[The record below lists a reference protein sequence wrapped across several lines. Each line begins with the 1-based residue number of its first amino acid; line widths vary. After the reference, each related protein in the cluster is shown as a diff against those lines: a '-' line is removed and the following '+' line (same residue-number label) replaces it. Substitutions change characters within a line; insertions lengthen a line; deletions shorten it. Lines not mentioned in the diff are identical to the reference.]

1 VTLGDV
7 GTRTGAQ
14 YISSLRDGREVY
26 LRGRRVEDV
35 TEEEAFRNI
44 VSTIAGLYDLQHD
57 PSYQGAITFE
67 EGGERFGN
75 IFRLTRT
82 PSDLEAMRRYSQL
95 WHEQTAGMLGRAPD
109 FLSAMM
115 VGLYNISFDLEDFN
129 PRFAKNARM
138 FYYYCRR
145 EDLCLTHAFVPPQ
158 VDRTKSRKEN
168 GDVAV
173 VDENERGIVVRGA
186 RQVATL
192 APISNELLV
201 FAFMPREDED
211 EISAWFCIPLATEG
225 LKVICREDYVRG
237 RSPWDH
243 PLAVP
248 YDEADALV
256 VFDDVLVPWD
266 RVFLHGKGAAKFSY
280 RIIPKFIAWA
290 GYTALIRA
298 VVKLQFLFGLASM
311 VADYIGIADVQHV
324 QEKLGEMLFYVGL
337 MEDALRGIEATPL
350 EQPRSGLLMPDY
362 RRIIYA
368 RLIAGTHIFPR
379 FSEIIRQLMAA
390 GLIMLPT
397 EADFEDAR
405 LRGYIESYMR
415 GRGVTAREKVA
426 LFRLAYDAVADQFG
440 GRQLQY
446 EMFHAGDPVRLKMA
460 YYQAADKSK
469 YRALVERQLARLRA
483 HSKHS

>member
-1 VTLGDV
+1 MGV
-7 GTRTGAQ
+7 RTGAQ
-14 YISSLRDGREVY
+14 YIESLKDSRTVY

-35 TEEEAFRNI
+35 TSEEAFRHI
-44 VSTIAGLYDLQHD
+44 IGTIASLYDLQHH
-57 PSYQGAITFE
+57 PSHREAMTYE

-82 PSDLEAMRRYSQL
+82 LEDLSAMRRYCQL
-95 WHEQTAGMLGRAPD
+95 WHEETAGLLGRAPD

-115 VGLYNISFDLEDFN
+115 VGLYNISFELEDFN
-129 PRFAKNARM
+129 PRLARNARE
-138 FYYYCRR
+138 FYFFCRR

-173 VDENERGIVVRGA
+173 VDENEKGIVVRGA

-211 EISAWFCIPLATEG
+211 EISAWFCIPLNTEG

-237 RSPWDH
+237 RSPLDH
-243 PLAVP
+243 PLAAL

-256 VFDDVLVPWD
+256 VFDDVLVPWN
-266 RVFLHGKGAAKFSY
+266 RVFLYGRGAAKFSY

-298 VVKLQFLFGLASM
+298 VVKLRFLFGLASLM
-311 VADYIGIADVQHV
+311 ADYIGIADVQHV
-324 QEKLGEMLFYVGL
+324 QEKLGEMLFYTGL
-337 MEDALRGIEATPL
+337 LEDALRGIEVSPL
-350 EQPRSGLLMPDY
+350 PQPRSGLLMPDY
-362 RRIIYA
+362 RRIIFA

-379 FSEIIRQLMAA
+379 FAEIIRQLMAS
-390 GLIMLPT
+390 GMVMLPT
-397 EADFEDAR
+397 QADLSNPEVSQYLER
-405 LRGYIESYMR
+405 YMR
-415 GRGVTAREKVA
+415 GKGISAKEKLS

-440 GRQLQY
+440 ARQLQY
-446 EMFHAGDPVRLKMA
+446 ETFHAGDPVRLKMA
-460 YYQAADKSK
+460 YYSMADKAP
-469 YRALVERQLARLRA
+469 YQDLVRKQLAKLNA
-483 HSKHS
+483 LSAMHGIG